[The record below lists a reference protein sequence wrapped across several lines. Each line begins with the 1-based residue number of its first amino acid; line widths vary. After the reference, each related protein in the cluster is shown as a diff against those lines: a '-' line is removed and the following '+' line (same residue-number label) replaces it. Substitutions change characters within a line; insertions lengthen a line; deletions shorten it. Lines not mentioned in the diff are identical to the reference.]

1 MFMIQENKAQ
11 EEELKKIYKKVKAI
25 YGIVPPQMKLLGNIE
40 ASYVEDFLKMAL
52 RVGRHE
58 HIDIDVFTFIRL
70 HIAYKES
77 YIYCK
82 QYNTN
87 VLLSRDYTQAQLDAV
102 IKNIENIPFGLKEKE
117 LAKYAVKSI
126 YNSST
131 FNQEDFDK
139 LNTIGWSQKD
149 VFDAI
154 EHAATL
160 LKNGRI
166 LNTYL
171 KKN

>member
-1 MFMIQENKAQ
+1 MFMIKENTAQ
-11 EEELKKIYKKVKAI
+11 KEKLEKIYKKVSLV
-25 YGIVPPQMKLLGNIE
+25 YGMVPPQMKFLGNIE
-40 ASYVEDFLKMAL
+40 ATYVEDFLKMVL
-52 RVGRHE
+52 RVSKHE

-82 QYNTN
+82 QYNTK
-87 VLLSRDYTQAQLDAV
+87 VLLSKGYTQAQLDAV
-102 IKNIENIPFGLKEKE
+102 IENIEAIPFSVKEQK
-117 LAKYAVKSI
+117 LAFYAVKSI
-126 YNSST
+126 YESSL
-131 FNQEDFDK
+131 FSQDDFDI
-139 LNTIGWSQKD
+139 LYQMGWSQKD

-154 EHAATL
+154 DHAGIL

-171 KKN
+171 KKS